1 MFPPMAA
8 PMCRPR
14 SNRVFESVARPG
26 IGWHYVAA
34 ALLCAVLTGV
44 SQVADAAL
52 VDAGP
57 PTDYSVTIYR
67 ASPAQDARLDVDAL
81 HGVALISEH
90 RSITIPAGDSIIR
103 FPAVA
108 NGIRA
113 TTAVLSGLPAELLE
127 MNRDARVLGPLE
139 LIQAAVGRT
148 VMLVRTDR
156 RSGVVTRVAATIRG
170 GDQGSV
176 VFETAQGVQALHCTG
191 VAEHLTFGADTDLG
205 ATPTLSVRVRSAS
218 DVTAVATLSY
228 LSDGFDW
235 RANYVGML
243 SADEKLLDLGG
254 WVTLGNSNAAGFPS
268 ARTQVV
274 AGKLNR
280 VADADAPPEPEAPVI
295 AQCWPSGTTSDI
307 PPPLA
312 FAKDSGPMDRRGVRE
327 ERLQDVP
334 ISISVMAFAPAPTAV
349 MVQEEQ
355 LGDLKLYRVP
365 ETTDIASHQ
374 MKQVRLLDR
383 FGIPVESFYR
393 ADVDAT
399 ANVLGFTSP
408 DSFSARKMLRARND
422 DGHHLGLPLPAGQ
435 IAVTMVHHGEALL
448 LSELPMRDVARD
460 EQLEIDLGDSADVQV
475 QVGYSIVDISKA
487 PAPAA
492 SSTIGVSNARA
503 RPVVVEIH
511 LHLPDGTQ
519 LIDAAPAPGG
529 TAASPIFKLS
539 VQANASSR
547 VWYRT
552 RRGPDAGRG

>member
-1 MFPPMAA
+1 M
-8 PMCRPR
+8 
-14 SNRVFESVARPG
+14 ARPC
-26 IGWHYVAA
+26 IGWHCVAA
-34 ALLCAVLTGV
+34 ALLCAASTGV
-44 SQVADAAL
+44 SSVADAAV

-67 ASPAQDARLDVDAL
+67 ASAAQDARLDVGAL
-81 HGVALISEH
+81 NGFALISEH
-90 RSITIPAGDSIIR
+90 RSITIPAGDSTIR

-113 TTAVLSGLPAELLE
+113 TTAVLSGIPAELLE

-139 LIQAAVGRT
+139 LIQAAVGRN

-156 RSGVVTRVAATIRG
+156 HSGAVTRVAATIRG

-176 VFETAQGVQALHCTG
+176 VFETTQGVQALHCTG
-191 VAEHLTFGADTDLG
+191 VAEHLTFNADTDLG
-205 ATPTLSVRVRSAS
+205 ATPTLSVRVRSTS

-235 RANYVGML
+235 RADYVGKL

-254 WVTLGNSNAAGFPS
+254 WVTLANSNAAGFPS

-280 VADADAPPEPEAPVI
+280 VADAGAGADAPPGPEAPVI

-307 PPPLA
+307 PLTQLPLPQDA
-312 FAKDSGPMDRRGVRE
+312 GSMERGAVRE
-327 ERLQDVP
+327 ERMQDVP
-334 ISISVMAFAPAPTAV
+334 ISLAVFALAPKAL
-349 MVQEEQ
+349 MVQQEQ

-365 ETTDIASHQ
+365 ETTDVASHQ

-399 ANVLGFTSP
+399 TNALGFPSAA
-408 DSFSARKMLRARND
+408 SFPARKMLRARND
-422 DGHHLGLPLPAGQ
+422 DEHHLGLPLPAGQ
-435 IAVTMVHHGEALL
+435 IAMTMDRHGEALL
-448 LSELPMRDVARD
+448 LSESPMRDVARD
-460 EQLEIDLGDSADVQV
+460 EQLEIDLGNSADVQV
-475 QVGYSIVDISKA
+475 QAGYSIIDTSKA
-487 PAPAA
+487 PAPSG

-511 LHLPDGTQ
+511 LLLPDGMQ

-529 TAASPIFKLS
+529 VAAAPIFKLT
-539 VQANASSR
+539 VPANASAR

-552 RRGPDAGRG
+552 RRGPEAGRG